1 MALGG
6 PAHRTLGDPPPG
18 RLWGPC
24 RTLHPASCKLGP
36 GEHEVQLKMLLIF
49 FQLLYRFVLIGNAR
63 SCTKIIFEIFQNEFP
78 FCKKK
83 NSAFSGLA
91 GLTLFNKNLAKDRKH
106 FKLNVIKVFSV
117 IPRQNTLP
125 LSCGEPVPIQGKL

>member
-1 MALGG
+1 MPDPAL
-6 PAHRTLGDPPPG
+6 
-18 RLWGPC
+18 
-24 RTLHPASCKLGP
+24 KLY
-36 GEHEVQLKMLLIF
+36 LKF
-49 FQLLYRFVLIGNAR
+49 FKMNSPFV
-63 SCTKIIFEIFQNEFP
+63 
-78 FCKKK
+78 KKK